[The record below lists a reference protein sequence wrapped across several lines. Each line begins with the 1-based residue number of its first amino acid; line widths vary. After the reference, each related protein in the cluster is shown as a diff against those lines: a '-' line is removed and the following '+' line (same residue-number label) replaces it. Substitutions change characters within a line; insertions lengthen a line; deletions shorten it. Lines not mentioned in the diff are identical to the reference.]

1 MLTFI
6 LKFVIIVSIKRKI
19 ARLIMNSVDRTSSN
33 ALFPTTNIQDALIEP
48 VNTGTVAEE
57 RTSSNAL
64 PPTTNTYD
72 AQIEQVNTGTVA
84 DDLTGWKKIL
94 YKTALLAPKL
104 LLSGVGWTVGFMLG
118 GNVGAAFGDMLG
130 TFVGCA
136 ISFGIEMLIR
146 KYVLND
152 PSLEGKMMETLK
164 TRFGQA
170 LILSAGAFVGG
181 LLFNPAL
188 KWTGAISSPI
198 LHSLAAG
205 AITATGFMVGM
216 QTSRA
221 VYTVG
226 TKALGTEANEAL
238 ELSIKNFK
246 SDARVSAF
254 IVFPAQ
260 TAFYW
265 TAVPIFGVTVF
276 MGTKLALL
284 SSAGTVAGGGLVGQA
299 ISEGA
304 RMIDLK
310 KREPSER
317 SPEDYQGILTYLFT
331 DPSLTLKKVTVEDTK
346 KAA

>member
-1 MLTFI
+1 MST
-6 LKFVIIVSIKRKI
+6 VE
-19 ARLIMNSVDRTSSN
+19 RTSSN
-33 ALFPTTNIQDALIEP
+33 ALLSIPNIHDVLIEP

-64 PPTTNTYD
+64 LSTKKIHD
-72 AQIEQVNTGTVA
+72 APIEQVNTGTVA

-238 ELSIKNFK
+238 ELSLKNLK
-246 SDARVSAF
+246 SDAQVSAF
-254 IVFPAQ
+254 IVFPAE

-310 KREPSER
+310 KREPSEGF
-317 SPEDYQGILTYLFT
+317 SQDYQAIQTGTFR
-331 DPSLTLKKVTVEDTK
+331 DPSLTSEKVTVEDAK
-346 KAA
+346 DAA

>member
-1 MLTFI
+1 MDTLER
-6 LKFVIIVSIKRKI
+6 VS
-19 ARLIMNSVDRTSSN
+19 S
-33 ALFPTTNIQDALIEP
+33 DAL
-48 VNTGTVAEE
+48 
-57 RTSSNAL
+57 L
-64 PPTTNTYD
+64 TTPKIHNV
-72 AQIEQVNTGTVA
+72 QIEQVKTGTVA

-104 LLSGVGWTVGFMLG
+104 LLSGVGWTVGCMFG

-221 VYTVG
+221 VYTAG

-238 ELSIKNFK
+238 ELSLKNLK
-246 SDARVSAF
+246 SDAQVSAF
-254 IVFPAQ
+254 IVFPAE

-284 SSAGTVAGGGLVGQA
+284 SSAATVAGGGLVGQA

-310 KREPSER
+310 NKEHSED
-317 SPEDYQGILTYLFT
+317 SKQDYRVIFTGTFT
-331 DPSLTLKKVTVEDTK
+331 DPILIPKKVTVETDQQV
-346 KAA
+346 A